1 MIAVC
6 TGRFRLSKR
15 QTQELLSDFLGV
27 ELALGSVSNIEREVS
42 LALAPVVEEARAY
55 LRAQPVV
62 NADETGWRE
71 AKVHA
76 WLWTASTPLMT
87 VFQIARSRGA
97 AVAKQ
102 MLGELF
108 SGFLVVDRWAGY
120 ERVECRQLCW
130 SQLLRDFQ
138 GFVDRGGIGGPL
150 GAERLEQSHRM
161 FHLWHRVRER
171 TLTRADFQLEMVP
184 IEQRTL
190 ALLGDAIAR
199 AEPRTAGM
207 AREILERR
215 EYLWSFVDNDRIQ
228 PTNNA
233 AERAIRPAVIW
244 RKGSFG
250 TDSEDGS
257 RFAEQILSVVTTLKQ
272 QHRNVLDYV
281 VAACTALAANLPA
294 LSLLPV
300 NS

>member
-1 MIAVC
+1 
-6 TGRFRLSKR
+6 
-15 QTQELLSDFLGV
+15 
-27 ELALGSVSNIEREVS
+27 
-42 LALAPVVEEARAY
+42 
-55 LRAQPVV
+55 
-62 NADETGWRE
+62 
-71 AKVHA
+71 
-76 WLWTASTPLMT
+76 MT

-120 ERVECRQLCW
+120 EWVECRQLCW

-150 GAERLEQSHRM
+150 GAERLEQSHRI
-161 FHLWHRVRER
+161 WHRVRER

-190 ALLGDAIAR
+190 AMLGDAIAR